1 MGNIGL
7 FHWMPRWNLAGL
19 DRHRFVNI
27 KESHPVSYDGQYGD
41 QQDPGNYDPTQPEGR
56 PLGASI
62 VILLL
67 CLATMGIG
75 WAVIAFV
82 VT

>member
-1 MGNIGL
+1 MEEPNY
-7 FHWMPRWNLAGL
+7 P
-19 DRHRFVNI
+19 DRFQPN
-27 KESHPVSYDGQYGD
+27 
-41 QQDPGNYDPTQPEGR
+41 DPGEYDPTQPEGR
-56 PLGASI
+56 PLGVSI
-62 VILLL
+62 LVLLL